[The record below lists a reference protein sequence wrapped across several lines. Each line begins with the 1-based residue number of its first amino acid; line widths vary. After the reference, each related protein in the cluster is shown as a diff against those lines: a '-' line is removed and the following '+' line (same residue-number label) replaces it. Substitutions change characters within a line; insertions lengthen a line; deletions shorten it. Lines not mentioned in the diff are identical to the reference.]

1 LVIFTINAPAPRAQ
15 TLSAADTQAT
25 RSALAAAQIGDLG
38 RAYAE
43 AATTTDPLPLKM
55 LRWMDCARPGAAGRF
70 PEIAEF
76 IEKNP
81 DWPGQKALRKHA
93 EEALA
98 GESDAVAA
106 EWLKRFPPLSTAGKI
121 REAEILL
128 NSGDLAGGPEALR
141 ATWIGGDFGP
151 LDQKNFIARYSA
163 SIRSDDHAK
172 RVDRLLWDGQTEAAH
187 RMLPLVPSD
196 SRALAEARLALAAQ
210 SANADALVARLPA
223 QLRSDPGLIF
233 EQLRSR
239 RKKDMT
245 DAAMQILLAQ
255 PGDLVRP
262 AAWWNERQAIARRVL
277 ASGNAELAYRIVAA
291 WFDRRK
297 RLCRSPVP
305 IGLYRAPLHE
315 AAGAR
320 VRPFLADSDAR
331 RHPLCEGAGRVLG
344 RPRCRGAGKGRA
356 GRKVVYRR
364 GRSHGHLLWAA
375 RRARIGP

>member
-1 LVIFTINAPAPRAQ
+1 LVIFTINAPAPRAA
-15 TLSAADTQAT
+15 TLSAADTQAM

-128 NSGDLAGGPEALR
+128 NSGDLGGGPEALR

-163 SIRSDDHAK
+163 SIRPDDHTK

-187 RMLPLVPSD
+187 RMLPLLRRITARSLR
-196 SRALAEARLALAAQ
+196 RA
-210 SANADALVARLPA
+210 
-223 QLRSDPGLIF
+223 
-233 EQLRSR
+233 LRSR
-239 RKKDMT
+239 RNPRT
-245 DAAMQILLAQ
+245 PTRWS
-255 PGDLVRP
+255 PGF
-262 AAWWNERQAIARRVL
+262 RRTCAPIRGSSSSSCAL
-277 ASGNAELAYRIVAA
+277 GAKRI
-291 WFDRRK
+291 
-297 RLCRSPVP
+297 
-305 IGLYRAPLHE
+305 
-315 AAGAR
+315 
-320 VRPFLADSDAR
+320 
-331 RHPLCEGAGRVLG
+331 
-344 RPRCRGAGKGRA
+344 
-356 GRKVVYRR
+356 
-364 GRSHGHLLWAA
+364 
-375 RRARIGP
+375 